1 MAGPSPDSELFVEG
15 IVARIT
21 YESDD
26 TGFRVVR
33 LDTKGGAPVTVV
45 GKMPK
50 LHEGTRVRV
59 RGTRI
64 EDPKF
69 GPQIRVL
76 AVTELAPDT
85 LAGLEKYLASGLLK
99 GVGPKTAERI
109 VTAFGLDTMKVL
121 DEEPWM
127 LRKVSGLGKA
137 KADLIAAGWAEQRSV
152 RDVMVFLQ
160 AHGASSALAYRVHK
174 RYGADAI
181 RLVKEDPY
189 RLSLEVWGIGF
200 RTADKLAQSLG
211 VAKDDPKRVEAGVF
225 QALSDAK
232 STGHTYLGTSELET
246 HAAPLLELPEEIL
259 HDHVVRAVVSLV
271 AKGHA
276 VREREDAI
284 YPAPLYAAETRL
296 ASRLLAL
303 AEDRQKPLGD
313 PARAIE
319 RFERE
324 RNMELAEAQ
333 RAAIRLASERSLVV
347 ITGGPGVGKTT
358 LVRAVLSMI
367 REARLDVR
375 LAAPTGRAAKR
386 MTEATGQPAMTVHR
400 LLDFDPR
407 VGKFQKSGSD
417 PLEGHA
423 LVVDEASMLDI
434 EMADALFDA
443 VPPGMRVVLVG
454 DVDQLPSVGPGAVL
468 RDLIASGT
476 IPYVRLT
483 HIFRQGKGSLIVQN
497 AHRINAGEMP
507 ENPPPGDDSDFFIV
521 ERKDPD
527 EARRTIL
534 ELVQNRIPNRFGLDP
549 LRDIQVLTPMHRGPV
564 GSLLL
569 NTELQAALNP
579 VGPSINRGERTFRVG
594 DKVMQLKNDY
604 DREVFNGDIGFV
616 RSVDLE
622 ETTLVVRFD
631 DERDVAY
638 DAAALDELVLA
649 YASSIH
655 KSQGSEYAA
664 VVLPLLTSHW
674 VMLSRNLFYTG
685 VTRGKRLVV
694 VVGDPRAIRV
704 AVGRDG
710 SSDRH
715 TGLAERLRSPDRAPL
730 D

>member
-1 MAGPSPDSELFVEG
+1 MADPELYVEG
-15 IVARIT
+15 IVARVT
-21 YESDD
+21 YESDE

-33 LDTKGGAPVTVV
+33 LEGTAGDAITVV

-59 RGTRI
+59 RGVRI

-76 AVTELAPDT
+76 GITELAPDT

-109 VTAFGLDTMKVL
+109 VKEFGLDTMKVL
-121 DEEPWM
+121 DEEPWK
-127 LRKVSGLGKA
+127 LRKVQGLGKA
-137 KADLIAAGWAEQRSV
+137 KADLIAEGWAEQRSV

-189 RLSLEVWGIGF
+189 RLALEVWGIGF

-211 VAKDDPKRVEAGVF
+211 VAKDDPKRIEAGVF

-232 STGHTYLGTSELET
+232 STGHTYLGMRELEA
-246 HAAPLLELPEEIL
+246 HAAPLLDLPEV
-259 HDHVVRAVVSLV
+259 DQADWVAQAVISLV
-271 AKGHA
+271 AKGLA
-276 VREREDAI
+276 VREHENAI
-284 YPAPLYAAETRL
+284 YPANLYAAETRL

-303 AEDRQKPLGD
+303 AHERQKPLGD

-324 RNMELAEAQ
+324 RNMELAPEQ

-367 REARLDVR
+367 HEARLDVR

-386 MTEATGQPAMTVHR
+386 MTEATGQAAMTIHR
-400 LLDFDPR
+400 LLEFDPR
-407 VGKFQKSGSD
+407 QGRFERDGNS

-423 LVVDEASMLDI
+423 LVIDEASMLDV
-434 EMADALFDA
+434 EMADALLDA
-443 VPPGMRVVLVG
+443 VPIGMRVVLVG

-507 ENPPPGDDSDFFIV
+507 ENPPAGDTSDFFFI

-527 EARRTIL
+527 EARRTII
-534 ELVQNRIPNRFGLDP
+534 ELVQNRIPNRFGLDSVK
-549 LRDIQVLTPMHRGPV
+549 DVQVLTPMHRGPA
-564 GSLLL
+564 GSLAL
-569 NTELQAALNP
+569 NADLQAALNP
-579 VGPSINRGERTFRVG
+579 VGPTITRGERSYRAG
-594 DKVMQLKNDY
+594 DKVMQLRNDY

-616 RSVDLE
+616 QSIDQDE
-622 ETTLVVRFD
+622 NSLVVRFD

-638 DAAALDELVLA
+638 DAPALDELVLA

-655 KSQGSEYAA
+655 KSQGSEYPA
-664 VVLPLLTSHW
+664 VVLPLLTTHW
-674 VMLSRNLFYTG
+674 VMLSRNLLYTG

-694 VVGDPRAIRV
+694 VVGDPRALRV

-715 TGLAERLRSPDRAPL
+715 TGLAERLREGIHSGP
-730 D
+730 

>member
-1 MAGPSPDSELFVEG
+1 MAGPNAEPELFVEG
-15 IVARIT
+15 VVSRIT
-21 YESDD
+21 YESDE

-33 LDTKGGAPVTVV
+33 LDGPKGEPITVI

-50 LHEGTRVRV
+50 LHEGLRVRV
-59 RGTRI
+59 RGVQTQ
-64 EDPKF
+64 DPKF

-76 AVTELAPDT
+76 GVTELAPDT

-99 GVGPKTAERI
+99 GVGPKTAQRI
-109 VTAFGLDTMKVL
+109 VEEFGLETMKVL
-121 DEEPWM
+121 DEEPWR
-127 LRKVSGLGKA
+127 LRKVPGLGKA
-137 KADLIAAGWAEQRSV
+137 KADVIAAGWAEQRSV

-211 VAKDDPKRVEAGVF
+211 VAKDDPKRIEAGVF

-232 STGHTYLGTSELET
+232 STGHTYLSMVELER
-246 HAAPLLELPEEIL
+246 HAAPLLDLPEVDQTEL
-259 HDHVVRAVVSLV
+259 VARAVVTLV

-313 PARAIE
+313 PERAIE

-367 REARLDVR
+367 REAKLDVR

-386 MTEATGQPAMTVHR
+386 MTEATGQAAMTVHR

-407 VGKFQKSGSD
+407 VGRFQKSGAD

-423 LVVDEASMLDI
+423 LVVDEASMLDV

-443 VPPGMRVVLVG
+443 VPAGMRVVLVG

-468 RDLIASGT
+468 RDLIASRA

-507 ENPPPGDDSDFFIV
+507 ENPPAGDTSDFFFV

-527 EARRTIL
+527 EARRTIIQ
-534 ELVQNRIPNRFGLDP
+534 LVQNRIPNRFGLDP
-549 LRDIQVLTPMHRGPV
+549 VRDIQVLTPMHRGPA

-569 NTELQAALNP
+569 NSELQAALNP
-579 VGPSINRGERTFRVG
+579 TGASVTRGERTFRIG

-616 RSVDLE
+616 KSVDLE
-622 ETTLVVRFD
+622 ETALVVRFD
-631 DERDVAY
+631 DERDVPY
-638 DAAALDELVLA
+638 DAPALDELVLA

-655 KSQGSEYAA
+655 KSQGSEYPA

-715 TGLAERLRSPDRAPL
+715 TGLAERLREGRL
-730 D
+730 DLD